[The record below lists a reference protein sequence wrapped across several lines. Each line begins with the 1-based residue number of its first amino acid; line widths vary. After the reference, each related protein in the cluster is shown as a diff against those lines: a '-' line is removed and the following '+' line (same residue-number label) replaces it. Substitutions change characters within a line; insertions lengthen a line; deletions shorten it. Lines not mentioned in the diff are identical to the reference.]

1 MKKIFTLF
9 AASALVLSVSAKELQ
24 LNNNRSLQTASATK
38 VFKADN
44 SVKMSQSE
52 IKADMG
58 TTKVIKARKADDNN
72 TIEGSWIFSMVDYR
86 ANYALIEVEF
96 EATLEGDE
104 LWFDD
109 PSGEEFPMFAIYDAT
124 SGELTFPIEFLGMVN
139 TEGYNDPLYAFQHPC
154 GVDNE
159 GYIVPVDEMYA
170 LYNSEDNTL
179 TFDGYCFYR
188 VDACTADN
196 ISSYIGYYVLYEIM
210 SAERYVYEDDS
221 ADWNDV
227 GMATF
232 MDGWVLPLF
241 GIDQTLEEN
250 QYEVLL
256 QQNKENENIYRLF
269 EPYKSGPAAEYNS
282 TSRVGT
288 ITFDVS
294 DPDHVTF
301 LGTEA
306 GFAFPGAGVTKL
318 YPYNVLSFYSV
329 YYDEEAADIVDIL
342 GDEITYT
349 SLVDGVLTVPSAL
362 VDGVYDNDALF
373 GIQNNIWGG
382 YSWTDEDRNPANMAA
397 KIIFPAEGG
406 VGSIG
411 SDNNDG
417 KVRFYNLQGLE
428 ISNPEQGQIY
438 IKLENNKATKVI
450 K

>member
-9 AASALVLSVSAKELQ
+9 AASALVLSVSAKEHQ
-24 LNNNRSLQTASATK
+24 LNNNRSFQSASATK
-38 VFKADN
+38 VTKVDDTM
-44 SVKMSQSE
+44 KMSKSE
-52 IKADMG
+52 IKADLG
-58 TTKVIKARKADDNN
+58 GRTIVKARKADDNHS
-72 TIEGSWIFSMVDYR
+72 IEGSWIFSMYDGYLTSSSKTV
-86 ANYALIEVEF
+86 AEIEYV
-96 EATLEGDE
+96 ATLDGNE

-109 PSGEEFPMFAIYDAT
+109 PTDYEFPMYATYDAT
-124 SGELTFPIEFLGMVN
+124 SGEVTFPIEYFGQMSDGTYV
-139 TEGYNDPLYAFQHPC
+139 YQQPM
-154 GVDNE
+154 GVDAQ
-159 GYIVPVDEMYA
+159 GYIVDVNEMYA
-170 LYNSEDNTL
+170 LYNSDDDTL
-179 TFDGYCFYR
+179 TFDGYCFIA
-188 VDACTADN
+188 DTACKTQDPTDLL
-196 ISSYIGYYVLYEIM
+196 GYYTLYEIM
-210 SAERYVYEDDS
+210 GVERYVYVDDS
-221 ADWNDV
+221 DEWNDV

-241 GIDQTLEEN
+241 GIDQSLEEN

-269 EPYKSGPAAEYNS
+269 EPYQSGPAADYNM
-282 TSRVGT
+282 TTRVGT
-288 ITFDVS
+288 IAFDLT

-306 GFAFPGAGVTKL
+306 GFSYPGAGVTKL
-318 YPYNVLSFYSV
+318 YPYNQLSWNVEYWE
-329 YYDEEAADIVDIL
+329 EEADVIIDLL
-342 GDEITYT
+342 GDEIPYT
-349 SLVDGVLTVPSAL
+349 TFKDGVVTLTSNIVN
-362 VDGVYDNDALF
+362 GKRDNDALF

-382 YSWTDEDRNPANMAA
+382 YGWQSNDGVSANMAA